1 MKRAAIPLAAVALF
15 ALIAGGNLIPSSSAQ
30 APQASASSPQQVVVH
45 LSHFTDDLH
54 RSFMALKL
62 AGLMQNSGA
71 DVTLFLDLEGVRL
84 AERRQH
90 LEHMTWGESPV
101 SLAEHYA
108 AFTEAGG
115 KVVLCPHCAGSARI
129 GEMALRRNATIA
141 DKDDL
146 ARLFMNADKILD
158 Y

>member
-1 MKRAAIPLAAVALF
+1 MKRAAIPLVAVALF
-15 ALIAGGNLIPSSSAQ
+15 AFIAGGNLLPGIAAQ
-30 APQASASSPQQVVVH
+30 APQETAAAPQQVIVH

-62 AGLMQNSGA
+62 AGLMQSSGA

-141 DKDDL
+141 EKDDL
-146 ARLFMNADKILD
+146 AELFMNADKILD